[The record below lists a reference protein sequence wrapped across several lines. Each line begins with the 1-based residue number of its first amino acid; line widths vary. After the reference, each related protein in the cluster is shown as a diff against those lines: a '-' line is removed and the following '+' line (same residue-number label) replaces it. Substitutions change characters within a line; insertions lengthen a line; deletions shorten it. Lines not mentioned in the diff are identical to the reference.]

1 MSQLGHWEVGVVK
14 GTNVYGFEARYAIK
28 HPTMHST
35 SLHNKVFG
43 PNVNSFEVE
52 KLV

>member
-1 MSQLGHWEVGVVK
+1 MSQLGHWEVGVAK
-14 GTNVYGFEARYAIK
+14 GTNVYGLKARYAVK

-35 SLHNKVFG
+35 SPHNKVFG